1 MQINRGMCMADKF
14 SAKEQMLGY
23 FYQPLYA
30 LYKLMQIDIADE
42 PDSFVIIEN
51 LDDIEFNINIDTLNL
66 IQTKHHIKSQGSI
79 SDRSPDLWKTIRIWA
94 ERIANNEVNLDNAI
108 FSLITT
114 ATASVDSI
122 ASRLRIENRNTQE
135 ALSTIQY
142 IAEEGYINAQKR
154 QNNPDLNK
162 HENEDAYIA
171 FYKLDK
177 NIQKKFISKIYVCDS
192 SSSIEYIISS
202 IEKKLQYACNSSD
215 REYFAQKLA
224 GWWII
229 RVITSLLDNTQEQI
243 TKFELDDKIEEFKEE
258 FKRGNLP
265 IDYEN
270 EFNDI
275 SEDNLT
281 DCEKIFIEQLRTI
294 KVTPKTISNAI
305 CDYYKAY
312 NQRGLWVRKSKILN
326 SHLEEYDTRLT
337 NEWSKEFEHMISNIE
352 ENCSEGEQ
360 EKQGRNLYNIIGNKT
375 LPICE
380 AENHKI
386 KGLYIMR
393 GSFHMLANKVQI
405 GWHPN
410 YKDKIENYQ
419 KNLLAENIEVI

>member
-1 MQINRGMCMADKF
+1 MEDKF

-42 PDSFVIIEN
+42 PDSFIIIEN
-51 LDDIEFNINIDTLNL
+51 LDDIEFRSNIDTLKL

-79 SDRSPDLWKTIRIWA
+79 SDRSSDLWKTIRVWT
-94 ERIANNEVNLDNAI
+94 ERIVNNEVKLDNVI
-108 FSLITT
+108 FSLVTT
-114 ATASVDSI
+114 STAFENSI
-122 ASRLRIENRNTQE
+122 ASKLRVENRNTQE
-135 ALSTIQY
+135 ALSTIQK
-142 IAEEGYINAQKR
+142 IAEEGYVNAQKR
-154 QNNPDLNK
+154 RNNPELKK

-171 FYKLDK
+171 FYNLDK
-177 NIQKKFISKIYVCDS
+177 NTQKKFISKIYICDS
-192 SSSIEYIISS
+192 SSTIEYIVSN

-215 REYFAQKLA
+215 RKYFAEKLT

-229 RVITSLLDNTQEQI
+229 RVITSLLDKKQEQI

-258 FKRGNLP
+258 FKRGSLP

-281 DCEKIFIEQLRTI
+281 HNEKIFIEQLKTI
-294 KVTPKTISNAI
+294 KVTPKTISDAI
-305 CDYYKAY
+305 CDYYRAY

-337 NEWSKEFEHMISNIE
+337 NEWSREFENMVSNID
-352 ENCSEGEQ
+352 ENCPENIQ
-360 EKQGRNLYNIIGNKT
+360 EKQGRDLYNTIGNKT

-386 KGLYIMR
+386 KGHYIMR
-393 GSFHMLANKVQI
+393 GSFHMLANKVHI
-405 GWHPN
+405 GWHPK
-410 YKDKIENYQ
+410 YKDKIEHYQ
-419 KNLLAENIEVI
+419 KSLLAENIEVI

>member
-1 MQINRGMCMADKF
+1 MEDKF

-42 PDSFVIIEN
+42 PDSFIIIEN
-51 LDDIEFNINIDTLNL
+51 LDDIEFRSNIDALKL

-79 SDRSPDLWKTIRIWA
+79 SDRSSDLWKTIRIWT
-94 ERIANNEVNLDNAI
+94 ERIVNDEVKFDNVI
-108 FSLITT
+108 FSLVTT
-114 ATASVDSI
+114 STAFENSI
-122 ASRLRIENRNTQE
+122 ASKLRVENRNTQE
-135 ALSTIQY
+135 ALSTIQK

-154 QNNPDLNK
+154 QNNPELKK

-177 NIQKKFISKIYVCDS
+177 NTQKKFISKIYICDS
-192 SSSIEYIISS
+192 SSTIEYIVSN

-215 REYFAQKLA
+215 RKYFAEKLT

-229 RVITSLLDNTQEQI
+229 RVITSLLDKKQEQI

-258 FKRGNLP
+258 FKRGSLP

-281 DCEKIFIEQLRTI
+281 HNEKIFIEQLKTI
-294 KVTPKTISNAI
+294 KVTPKTISDAI
-305 CDYYKAY
+305 CDYYRAY

-337 NEWSKEFEHMISNIE
+337 NEWSREFENMISNID
-352 ENCSEGEQ
+352 ENCPENVQ
-360 EKQGRNLYNIIGNKT
+360 EKQGRDLYNTIGNKT

-386 KGLYIMR
+386 KGHYIMR
-393 GSFHMLANKVQI
+393 GSFHMLANKVRI

-410 YKDKIENYQ
+410 YKDKMEDYQ
-419 KNLLAENIEVI
+419 KSLLAENIEVI

>member
-1 MQINRGMCMADKF
+1 MEDKF

-42 PDSFVIIEN
+42 PDSFIIIEN
-51 LDDIEFNINIDTLNL
+51 LDDIEFRSNIDALKL

-79 SDRSPDLWKTIRIWA
+79 SDRSSDLWKTIRIWA
-94 ERIANNEVNLDNAI
+94 ERIVNDEVKLDNVI
-108 FSLITT
+108 FSLVTT
-114 ATASVDSI
+114 STAFENSI
-122 ASRLRIENRNTQE
+122 ASKLRVENRNTQE
-135 ALSTIQY
+135 ALSTIQK

-154 QNNPDLNK
+154 QNNPELKK

-177 NIQKKFISKIYVCDS
+177 NTQKKFISKIYICDS
-192 SSSIEYIISS
+192 SSTIEYIVSN

-215 REYFAQKLA
+215 RKYFAEKLT

-229 RVITSLLDNTQEQI
+229 RVITSLLDKKQEQI

-258 FKRGNLP
+258 FKRGSLP

-281 DCEKIFIEQLRTI
+281 HNEKIFIEQLKTI
-294 KVTPKTISNAI
+294 KVTPKTISDAI
-305 CDYYKAY
+305 CDYYRAY

-337 NEWSKEFEHMISNIE
+337 NEWSREFENMISNID
-352 ENCSEGEQ
+352 ENCPENVQ
-360 EKQGRNLYNIIGNKT
+360 EKQGRDLYNTIGNKT

-386 KGLYIMR
+386 KGHYIMR
-393 GSFHMLANKVQI
+393 GSFHMLANKVHI

-410 YKDKIENYQ
+410 YKDKMEDYQ
-419 KNLLAENIEVI
+419 KSLLAENIEVI

>member
-1 MQINRGMCMADKF
+1 MEDKF

-42 PDSFVIIEN
+42 PDSFIIIEN
-51 LDDIEFNINIDTLNL
+51 LDDIEFRSNIDALKL

-79 SDRSPDLWKTIRIWA
+79 SDRSSDLWKTIRIWT
-94 ERIANNEVNLDNAI
+94 ERIVNDEVKLDNVI
-108 FSLITT
+108 FSLVTT
-114 ATASVDSI
+114 STAFENSI
-122 ASRLRIENRNTQE
+122 ASKLRVENRNTQE
-135 ALSTIQY
+135 ALSTIQK

-154 QNNPDLNK
+154 QNNPELKK

-177 NIQKKFISKIYVCDS
+177 NTQKKFISKIYICDS
-192 SSSIEYIISS
+192 SSTIEYIVSN

-215 REYFAQKLA
+215 RKYFAEKLT

-229 RVITSLLDNTQEQI
+229 RVITSLLDKKQEQI

-258 FKRGNLP
+258 FKRGSLP

-281 DCEKIFIEQLRTI
+281 HNEKIFIEQLKTI
-294 KVTPKTISNAI
+294 KVTPKTISDAI
-305 CDYYKAY
+305 CDYYRAY

-337 NEWSKEFEHMISNIE
+337 NEWSREFENMISNID
-352 ENCSEGEQ
+352 ENCPENVQ
-360 EKQGRNLYNIIGNKT
+360 EKQGRDLYNTIGNKT

-386 KGLYIMR
+386 KGHYIMR
-393 GSFHMLANKVQI
+393 GSFHMLANKVRI

-410 YKDKIENYQ
+410 YKDKMEDYQ
-419 KNLLAENIEVI
+419 KSLLAENIEVI

>member
-1 MQINRGMCMADKF
+1 
-14 SAKEQMLGY
+14 MLGY

-42 PDSFVIIEN
+42 PDSFIIIEN
-51 LDDIEFNINIDTLNL
+51 LDDIEFRSNIDALKL

-79 SDRSPDLWKTIRIWA
+79 SDRSSDLWKTIRIWT
-94 ERIANNEVNLDNAI
+94 ERIVNDEVKLDNVI
-108 FSLITT
+108 FSLVTT
-114 ATASVDSI
+114 STAFENSI
-122 ASRLRIENRNTQE
+122 ASKLRVENRNTQE
-135 ALSTIQY
+135 ALSTIQK

-154 QNNPDLNK
+154 QNNPELKK

-177 NIQKKFISKIYVCDS
+177 NTQKKFISKIYICDS
-192 SSSIEYIISS
+192 SSTIEYIVSN

-215 REYFAQKLA
+215 RKYFAEKLT

-229 RVITSLLDNTQEQI
+229 RVITSLLDKKQEQI

-258 FKRGNLP
+258 FKRGSLP

-281 DCEKIFIEQLRTI
+281 HNEKIFIEQLKTI
-294 KVTPKTISNAI
+294 KVTPKTISDAI
-305 CDYYKAY
+305 CDYYRAY

-337 NEWSKEFEHMISNIE
+337 NEWSREFENMISNID
-352 ENCSEGEQ
+352 ENCPENVQ
-360 EKQGRNLYNIIGNKT
+360 EKQGRDLYNTIGNKT

-386 KGLYIMR
+386 KGHYIMR
-393 GSFHMLANKVQI
+393 GSFHMLANKVHI

-410 YKDKIENYQ
+410 YKDKMEDYQ
-419 KNLLAENIEVI
+419 KSLLAENIEVI

>member
-1 MQINRGMCMADKF
+1 MEDKF

-42 PDSFVIIEN
+42 PDSFIIIEN
-51 LDDIEFNINIDTLNL
+51 LDDIEFRSNIDALKL

-79 SDRSPDLWKTIRIWA
+79 SDRSSDLWKTIRIWT
-94 ERIANNEVNLDNAI
+94 ERIVNDEVKLDNVI
-108 FSLITT
+108 FSLVTT
-114 ATASVDSI
+114 STAFENSI
-122 ASRLRIENRNTQE
+122 ASKLRVENRNTQE
-135 ALSTIQY
+135 ALSTIQK

-154 QNNPDLNK
+154 QNNPELKK

-177 NIQKKFISKIYVCDS
+177 NTQKKFISKIYICDS
-192 SSSIEYIISS
+192 SSTIEYIVSN

-215 REYFAQKLA
+215 RKYFAEKLT

-229 RVITSLLDNTQEQI
+229 RVITSLLDKKQEQI

-258 FKRGNLP
+258 FKRGSLP

-281 DCEKIFIEQLRTI
+281 HNEKIFIEQLKTI
-294 KVTPKTISNAI
+294 KVTPKTISDAI
-305 CDYYKAY
+305 CDYYRAY

-337 NEWSKEFEHMISNIE
+337 NEWSREFENMISNID
-352 ENCSEGEQ
+352 ENCPENVQ
-360 EKQGRNLYNIIGNKT
+360 EKQGRDLYNTIGNKT

-386 KGLYIMR
+386 KGHYIMR
-393 GSFHMLANKVQI
+393 GSFHMLANKVHI

-410 YKDKIENYQ
+410 YKDKIIQ
-419 KNLLAENIEVI
+419 S

>member
-1 MQINRGMCMADKF
+1 MENKF

-42 PDSFVIIEN
+42 PDSFIIIEN
-51 LDDIEFNINIDTLNL
+51 LDDIEFRSNIDALKL

-79 SDRSPDLWKTIRIWA
+79 SDRSSDLWKTIRIWA
-94 ERIANNEVNLDNAI
+94 ERIVNDEVKLDNVI
-108 FSLITT
+108 FSLVTT
-114 ATASVDSI
+114 STAFENSI
-122 ASRLRIENRNTQE
+122 ASKLRVENRNTQE
-135 ALSTIQY
+135 ALSTIQK

-154 QNNPDLNK
+154 QNNPKLKK

-177 NIQKKFISKIYVCDS
+177 NIQKKFISKIYICDS
-192 SSSIEYIISS
+192 SSTIEYIVSN

-215 REYFAQKLA
+215 RKYFAEKLT

-229 RVITSLLDNTQEQI
+229 RVITSLLDKKQEQI

-258 FKRGNLP
+258 FKRGSLP

-281 DCEKIFIEQLRTI
+281 HNEKIFIEQLKTI
-294 KVTPKTISNAI
+294 KVTPKTISDAI
-305 CDYYKAY
+305 CDYYRAY

-337 NEWSKEFEHMISNIE
+337 NEWSREFENMISNID
-352 ENCSEGEQ
+352 ENCPENVQ
-360 EKQGRNLYNIIGNKT
+360 EKQGRDLYNTIGNKT

-386 KGLYIMR
+386 KGHYIMR

-410 YKDKIENYQ
+410 YKDKMEDYQ
-419 KNLLAENIEVI
+419 KSLLAENIEVI

>member
-1 MQINRGMCMADKF
+1 MEDKF

-42 PDSFVIIEN
+42 PDSFIIIEN
-51 LDDIEFNINIDTLNL
+51 LDDIEFRSNIDALKL

-79 SDRSPDLWKTIRIWA
+79 SDRSSDLWKTIRIWA
-94 ERIANNEVNLDNAI
+94 ERIVNDEVKLDNVI
-108 FSLITT
+108 FSLVTT
-114 ATASVDSI
+114 STAFENSI
-122 ASRLRIENRNTQE
+122 ASKLRVENRNTQE
-135 ALSTIQY
+135 ALSTIQK

-154 QNNPDLNK
+154 QNNPELKK

-177 NIQKKFISKIYVCDS
+177 NTQKKFISKIYICDS
-192 SSSIEYIISS
+192 SSTIEYIVSN

-215 REYFAQKLA
+215 RKYFAEKLT

-229 RVITSLLDNTQEQI
+229 RVITSSLLDKKQEQI

-258 FKRGNLP
+258 FKRGSLP

-281 DCEKIFIEQLRTI
+281 HNEKIFIEQLKTI
-294 KVTPKTISNAI
+294 KVTPKTISDAI
-305 CDYYKAY
+305 CDYYRAY

-337 NEWSKEFEHMISNIE
+337 NEWSREFENMISNID
-352 ENCSEGEQ
+352 ENCPENVQ
-360 EKQGRNLYNIIGNKT
+360 EKQGRDLYNTIGNKT

-386 KGLYIMR
+386 KGHYIMR
-393 GSFHMLANKVQI
+393 GSFHMLANKVHI

-410 YKDKIENYQ
+410 YKDKMEDYQ
-419 KNLLAENIEVI
+419 KSLLAENIEVI

>member
-1 MQINRGMCMADKF
+1 MEDKF

-42 PDSFVIIEN
+42 PDSFIIIEN
-51 LDDIEFNINIDTLNL
+51 LDDIEFRSNIDALKL
-66 IQTKHHIKSQGSI
+66 IQTKHHIKLQGSI
-79 SDRSPDLWKTIRIWA
+79 SDRSSDLWKTIRIWA
-94 ERIANNEVNLDNAI
+94 ERIVNDEVKLDNVI
-108 FSLITT
+108 FSLVTT
-114 ATASVDSI
+114 STAFENSI
-122 ASRLRIENRNTQE
+122 ASKLRVENRNTQE
-135 ALSTIQY
+135 ALSTIQK

-154 QNNPDLNK
+154 QNNPELKK

-177 NIQKKFISKIYVCDS
+177 NTQKKFISKIYICDS
-192 SSSIEYIISS
+192 SSTIEYIVSN

-215 REYFAQKLA
+215 RKYFAEKLT

-229 RVITSLLDNTQEQI
+229 RVITSLLDKKQEQI

-258 FKRGNLP
+258 FKRGSLP

-281 DCEKIFIEQLRTI
+281 HNEKIFIEQLKTI
-294 KVTPKTISNAI
+294 KVTPKTISDAI
-305 CDYYKAY
+305 CDYYRAY

-326 SHLEEYDTRLT
+326 SHLEEYDKRLT
-337 NEWSKEFEHMISNIE
+337 NEWSREFENMISNID
-352 ENCSEGEQ
+352 ENCPENVQ
-360 EKQGRNLYNIIGNKT
+360 EKQGRDLYNTIGNKT

-386 KGLYIMR
+386 KGHYIMR
-393 GSFHMLANKVQI
+393 GSFHMLANKVHI

-410 YKDKIENYQ
+410 YKDKMEDYQ
-419 KNLLAENIEVI
+419 KSLLAENIEVI

>member
-1 MQINRGMCMADKF
+1 MEDKF

-42 PDSFVIIEN
+42 PDSFIIIEN
-51 LDDIEFNINIDTLNL
+51 LDDIEFRSNIDALKL

-79 SDRSPDLWKTIRIWA
+79 SDRSSDLWKTIRFWT
-94 ERIANNEVNLDNAI
+94 ERIVNDEVKLDNVI
-108 FSLITT
+108 FSLVTT
-114 ATASVDSI
+114 STAFENSI
-122 ASRLRIENRNTQE
+122 ASKLRVENRNTQE
-135 ALSTIQY
+135 ALSTIQK

-154 QNNPDLNK
+154 QNNPELKK

-177 NIQKKFISKIYVCDS
+177 NTQKKFISKIYICDS
-192 SSSIEYIISS
+192 SSTIEYIVSN

-215 REYFAQKLA
+215 RKYFAEKLT

-229 RVITSLLDNTQEQI
+229 RVITSLLDKKQEQI

-258 FKRGNLP
+258 FKRGSLP

-281 DCEKIFIEQLRTI
+281 HNEKIFIEQLKTI
-294 KVTPKTISNAI
+294 KVTPKTISDAI
-305 CDYYKAY
+305 CDYYRAY

-337 NEWSKEFEHMISNIE
+337 NEWSREFENMISNID
-352 ENCSEGEQ
+352 ENCPENVQ
-360 EKQGRNLYNIIGNKT
+360 EKQGRDLYNTIGNKT

-386 KGLYIMR
+386 KGHYIMR
-393 GSFHMLANKVQI
+393 GSFHMLANKVHI

-410 YKDKIENYQ
+410 YKDKMEDYQ
-419 KNLLAENIEVI
+419 KSLLAENIEVI

>member
-1 MQINRGMCMADKF
+1 MEDKF

-42 PDSFVIIEN
+42 PDSFIIIEN
-51 LDDIEFNINIDTLNL
+51 LDDIEFRSNIDALKL

-79 SDRSPDLWKTIRIWA
+79 SDRSSDLWKTIRIWT
-94 ERIANNEVNLDNAI
+94 ERIVNDEVKLDNVI
-108 FSLITT
+108 FSLVTT
-114 ATASVDSI
+114 STAFENSTASK
-122 ASRLRIENRNTQE
+122 LRVENRNTQE
-135 ALSTIQY
+135 ALSTIQK

-154 QNNPDLNK
+154 QNNPELKK

-177 NIQKKFISKIYVCDS
+177 NTQKKFISKIYICDS
-192 SSSIEYIISS
+192 SSTIEYIVSN

-215 REYFAQKLA
+215 RKYFAEKLT

-229 RVITSLLDNTQEQI
+229 RVITSLLDKKQEQI

-258 FKRGNLP
+258 FKRGSLP

-281 DCEKIFIEQLRTI
+281 HNEKIFIEQLKTI
-294 KVTPKTISNAI
+294 KVTPKTISDAI
-305 CDYYKAY
+305 CDYYRAY

-337 NEWSKEFEHMISNIE
+337 NEWSREFENMISNID
-352 ENCSEGEQ
+352 ENCPENVQ
-360 EKQGRNLYNIIGNKT
+360 EKQGRDLYNTIGNKT

-386 KGLYIMR
+386 KGHYIMR
-393 GSFHMLANKVQI
+393 GSFHMLANKVHI

-410 YKDKIENYQ
+410 YKDKMEDYQ
-419 KNLLAENIEVI
+419 KSLLAENIEVI

>member
-1 MQINRGMCMADKF
+1 MEDKF

-42 PDSFVIIEN
+42 PDSFIIIEN
-51 LDDIEFNINIDTLNL
+51 LDDIEFRGNIDALKL

-79 SDRSPDLWKTIRIWA
+79 SDRSSDLWKTIRIWT
-94 ERIANNEVNLDNAI
+94 ERIVNDEVKLDNVI
-108 FSLITT
+108 FSLVTT
-114 ATASVDSI
+114 STAFENSI
-122 ASRLRIENRNTQE
+122 ASKLRVENRNTQE
-135 ALSTIQY
+135 ALSTIQK

-154 QNNPDLNK
+154 QNNPELKK

-177 NIQKKFISKIYVCDS
+177 NTQKKFISKIYICDS
-192 SSSIEYIISS
+192 SSTIECIVSN

-215 REYFAQKLA
+215 RKYFAEKLT

-229 RVITSLLDNTQEQI
+229 RVITSLLDKKQEQI

-258 FKRGNLP
+258 FKRGSLP

-281 DCEKIFIEQLRTI
+281 HNEKIFIEQLKTI
-294 KVTPKTISNAI
+294 KVTPKTISDAI
-305 CDYYKAY
+305 CDYYRAY

-337 NEWSKEFEHMISNIE
+337 NEWSREFENMISNID
-352 ENCSEGEQ
+352 ENCPENVQ
-360 EKQGRNLYNIIGNKT
+360 EKQGRDLYNTIGNKT

-386 KGLYIMR
+386 KGHYIMR
-393 GSFHMLANKVQI
+393 GSFHMLANKVRI

-410 YKDKIENYQ
+410 YKDKMEDYQ
-419 KNLLAENIEVI
+419 KSLLAENIEVI

>member
-1 MQINRGMCMADKF
+1 MENKF

-42 PDSFVIIEN
+42 PDSFIIIEN
-51 LDDIEFNINIDTLNL
+51 LDDIEFRSNIDALKL

-79 SDRSPDLWKTIRIWA
+79 SDRSSDLWKTIRIWA
-94 ERIANNEVNLDNAI
+94 ERIVNDEVKLDNVI
-108 FSLITT
+108 FSLVTT
-114 ATASVDSI
+114 STAFENSI
-122 ASRLRIENRNTQE
+122 ASKLRVENRNTQE
-135 ALSTIQY
+135 ALSTIQK

-154 QNNPDLNK
+154 QNNPELKK

-177 NIQKKFISKIYVCDS
+177 NTQKKFISKIYICDS
-192 SSSIEYIISS
+192 SSTIEYIVSN

-215 REYFAQKLA
+215 RKYFAEKLT

-229 RVITSLLDNTQEQI
+229 RVITSLLDKKQEQI

-258 FKRGNLP
+258 FKRGSLP

-281 DCEKIFIEQLRTI
+281 HNEKIFIEQLKTI
-294 KVTPKTISNAI
+294 KVTPKTISDAI
-305 CDYYKAY
+305 CDYYRAY

-326 SHLEEYDTRLT
+326 SHLEEYDKRLT
-337 NEWSKEFEHMISNIE
+337 NEWSREFENMISNID
-352 ENCSEGEQ
+352 ENCPENVQ
-360 EKQGRNLYNIIGNKT
+360 EKQGRDLYNTIGNKT

-386 KGLYIMR
+386 KGHYIMR
-393 GSFHMLANKVQI
+393 GSFHMLANKVHI

-410 YKDKIENYQ
+410 YKDKMEDYQ
-419 KNLLAENIEVI
+419 KSLLAENIEVI

>member
-1 MQINRGMCMADKF
+1 MEDKF

-42 PDSFVIIEN
+42 PDSFIIIEN
-51 LDDIEFNINIDTLNL
+51 LDDIEFRSNIDALKL

-79 SDRSPDLWKTIRIWA
+79 SDRSSDLWKTIRIWTD
-94 ERIANNEVNLDNAI
+94 RIVNDEVKLDNVI
-108 FSLITT
+108 FSLVTT
-114 ATASVDSI
+114 STAFENSI
-122 ASRLRIENRNTQE
+122 ASKLRVENRNTQE
-135 ALSTIQY
+135 ALSTIQK

-154 QNNPDLNK
+154 QNNPELKK

-177 NIQKKFISKIYVCDS
+177 NTQKKFISKIYICDS
-192 SSSIEYIISS
+192 SSTIEYIVSN

-215 REYFAQKLA
+215 RKYFAEKLT

-229 RVITSLLDNTQEQI
+229 RVITSLLDKKQEQI

-258 FKRGNLP
+258 FKRGSLP

-281 DCEKIFIEQLRTI
+281 HNEKIFIEQLKTI
-294 KVTPKTISNAI
+294 KVTPKTISDAI
-305 CDYYKAY
+305 CDYYRAY

-337 NEWSKEFEHMISNIE
+337 NEWSREFENMISNID
-352 ENCSEGEQ
+352 ENCPENVQ
-360 EKQGRNLYNIIGNKT
+360 EKQGRDLYNTIGNKT

-386 KGLYIMR
+386 KGHYIMR
-393 GSFHMLANKVQI
+393 GSFHMLANKVHI

-410 YKDKIENYQ
+410 YKDKMEDYQ
-419 KNLLAENIEVI
+419 KSLLAENIEVI

>member
-1 MQINRGMCMADKF
+1 MEDKF

-42 PDSFVIIEN
+42 PDSFIIIEN
-51 LDDIEFNINIDTLNL
+51 LDDIEFRSNIDALKL

-79 SDRSPDLWKTIRIWA
+79 SDRSSDLWKTIRIWT
-94 ERIANNEVNLDNAI
+94 ERIVNDEVKLDNVI
-108 FSLITT
+108 FSLVTT
-114 ATASVDSI
+114 STAFENSI
-122 ASRLRIENRNTQE
+122 ASKLRVENRNTQE
-135 ALSTIQY
+135 ALSTIQK

-154 QNNPDLNK
+154 QNNPELKK

-177 NIQKKFISKIYVCDS
+177 NTQKKFISKIYICDS
-192 SSSIEYIISS
+192 SSTIEYIVSN

-215 REYFAQKLA
+215 RKYFAEKLT

-229 RVITSLLDNTQEQI
+229 RVITSLLDKKQEQI

-258 FKRGNLP
+258 FKRGSLP

-281 DCEKIFIEQLRTI
+281 HNEKIFIEQLKTI
-294 KVTPKTISNAI
+294 KVTPKTISDAI
-305 CDYYKAY
+305 CDYYRAY

-337 NEWSKEFEHMISNIE
+337 NEWSREFENMISNID
-352 ENCSEGEQ
+352 ENCPENVQ
-360 EKQGRNLYNIIGNKT
+360 EKHGRDLYNTIGNKT

-386 KGLYIMR
+386 KGHYIMR
-393 GSFHMLANKVQI
+393 GSFHMLANKVHI

-410 YKDKIENYQ
+410 YKDKMEDYQ
-419 KNLLAENIEVI
+419 KSLLAENIEVI

>member
-1 MQINRGMCMADKF
+1 MEDKF

-42 PDSFVIIEN
+42 PDSFIIIEN
-51 LDDIEFNINIDTLNL
+51 LDDIEFRSNIDALKL

-79 SDRSPDLWKTIRIWA
+79 SDRSSDLWKTIRIWA
-94 ERIANNEVNLDNAI
+94 ERIVNDEVKLDNVI
-108 FSLITT
+108 FSLVTT
-114 ATASVDSI
+114 STAFENSI
-122 ASRLRIENRNTQE
+122 ASKLRVENRNTQE
-135 ALSTIQY
+135 ALSTIQK

-154 QNNPDLNK
+154 QNNPELKK

-177 NIQKKFISKIYVCDS
+177 NTQKKFISKIYICDS
-192 SSSIEYIISS
+192 SSTIEYIVSN

-215 REYFAQKLA
+215 RKYFAEKLT

-229 RVITSLLDNTQEQI
+229 RVITSLLDKKQEQI

-258 FKRGNLP
+258 FKRGSLP

-281 DCEKIFIEQLRTI
+281 HNEKIFIEQLKTI
-294 KVTPKTISNAI
+294 KVTPKTISDAI
-305 CDYYKAY
+305 CDYYRAY

-337 NEWSKEFEHMISNIE
+337 NEWSREFENMISNID
-352 ENCSEGEQ
+352 ENCPENVQ
-360 EKQGRNLYNIIGNKT
+360 EKQGRDLYNTIGNKT

-386 KGLYIMR
+386 KGHYIMR
-393 GSFHMLANKVQI
+393 GSFHMLANKVHI

-410 YKDKIENYQ
+410 YKDKMEHYQ
-419 KNLLAENIEVI
+419 KSLLAENIEVI

>member
-1 MQINRGMCMADKF
+1 MEDKF

-42 PDSFVIIEN
+42 PDSFIIIEN
-51 LDDIEFNINIDTLNL
+51 LDDIEFRSNIDALKL

-79 SDRSPDLWKTIRIWA
+79 SDRSSDLWKTIRIWA
-94 ERIANNEVNLDNAI
+94 ERIVNDEVKLDNVI
-108 FSLITT
+108 FSLVTT
-114 ATASVDSI
+114 STAFENSI
-122 ASRLRIENRNTQE
+122 ASKLRVENRNTQE
-135 ALSTIQY
+135 ALSTIQK

-154 QNNPDLNK
+154 QNNPELKK

-177 NIQKKFISKIYVCDS
+177 NTQKKFISKIYICDS
-192 SSSIEYIISS
+192 SSTIEYIVSN

-215 REYFAQKLA
+215 RKYFAEKLT

-229 RVITSLLDNTQEQI
+229 RVITSLLDKKQEQI

-258 FKRGNLP
+258 FKRGSLP

-281 DCEKIFIEQLRTI
+281 HNEKIFIEQLKTI
-294 KVTPKTISNAI
+294 KVTPKTISDAI
-305 CDYYKAY
+305 CDYYRAY

-337 NEWSKEFEHMISNIE
+337 NEWSREFENMISNID
-352 ENCSEGEQ
+352 ENCPENVQ
-360 EKQGRNLYNIIGNKT
+360 EKQGRDLYNTIGNKT

-386 KGLYIMR
+386 KGHYIMR
-393 GSFHMLANKVQI
+393 GSFHMLANKVRI

-410 YKDKIENYQ
+410 YKDKMEDYQ
-419 KNLLAENIEVI
+419 KSLLAENIEVI

>member
-1 MQINRGMCMADKF
+1 MEDKF

-42 PDSFVIIEN
+42 PDSFIIIEN
-51 LDDIEFNINIDTLNL
+51 LDDIEFRSNIDALKL

-79 SDRSPDLWKTIRIWA
+79 SDRSSDLWKTIRIWT
-94 ERIANNEVNLDNAI
+94 ERIVNDEVKLDNVI
-108 FSLITT
+108 FSLVTT
-114 ATASVDSI
+114 STAFENSI
-122 ASRLRIENRNTQE
+122 ASKLRVENRNTQE
-135 ALSTIQY
+135 ALSTIQK

-154 QNNPDLNK
+154 QNNPELKK

-177 NIQKKFISKIYVCDS
+177 NTQKKFISKIYICDS
-192 SSSIEYIISS
+192 SSTIEYIVSN

-215 REYFAQKLA
+215 RKYFAEKLT

-229 RVITSLLDNTQEQI
+229 RVITSLLDKKQEQI

-258 FKRGNLP
+258 FKRGSLP

-281 DCEKIFIEQLRTI
+281 HNEKIFIEQLKTI
-294 KVTPKTISNAI
+294 KVTPKTISDAI
-305 CDYYKAY
+305 CDYYRAY

-337 NEWSKEFEHMISNIE
+337 NEWSREFENMISNID
-352 ENCSEGEQ
+352 ENCPENVQ
-360 EKQGRNLYNIIGNKT
+360 EKQGRDLYNTIGNKT

-386 KGLYIMR
+386 KGHYIMR
-393 GSFHMLANKVQI
+393 GSFHMLANKVHI

-410 YKDKIENYQ
+410 YKDKMEDYQ
-419 KNLLAENIEVI
+419 KSLLAENIEVI